1 MKNNKKI
8 VSREIGLEIGS
19 ICGKYFLK
27 LNHLHYGYWT
37 EDLKVDIANVHI
49 AQEKYADFVISHIPE
64 GTKRILDVGC
74 GSGHIA
80 KKLIDLE
87 YKVDCVSPSHFLAE
101 QTRQLLGDASHIFEC
116 FYEQLQTENRYD
128 LILFSESFQ
137 YINMEKNFSKTIGL
151 LNPQGSM
158 LICDYF
164 RKETH
169 EKSNISGGHPLGDFY
184 DTVSRYPFELMKDI
198 DITPQTA
205 PNMDVLN
212 DVFKNA
218 VLPTVVLTRQ
228 LLENR
233 YPLVSKIVNWLYR
246 KKINKIDQ
254 KYFHGEKTG
263 EHFMKF
269 KSYRLL
275 LLKKTNPE

>member
-1 MKNNKKI
+1 MKKEKKT

-27 LNHLHYGYWT
+27 LEHLHYGYWT
-37 EDLKVDIANVHI
+37 EDLKVEIGNVHI
-49 AQEKYADFVISHIPE
+49 AQENYANFLISHIPQ

-74 GSGHIA
+74 GSGQMA
-80 KKLIDLE
+80 KKLTDLG
-87 YKVDCVSPSHFLAE
+87 YKVDCVSPSHFLAG
-101 QTRQLLGDASHIFEC
+101 QARQLLGDASCVFEC

-137 YINMEKNFSKTIGL
+137 YIDMEKNFSKTLDL
-151 LNPQGSM
+151 LNPRGHM

-164 RKETH
+164 RKETS
-169 EKSNISGGHPLGDFY
+169 EKSNISGGHSLKTFY
-184 DTVSRYPFELMKDI
+184 DTVLQYPFERVKDI

-212 DVFKNA
+212 DTFKKA
-218 VLPTVVLTRQ
+218 VVPTVVLARQ
-228 LLENR
+228 LLESR
-233 YPLVSKIVNWLYR
+233 YPLASKIVNWLYR
-246 KKINKIDQ
+246 KKISKIDQ
-254 KYFHGEKTG
+254 KYFQGEKTG
-263 EHFMKF
+263 EQFMKF

-275 LLKKTNPE
+275 LFKKT

>member
-1 MKNNKKI
+1 MKNDKKI

-27 LNHLHYGYWT
+27 LDHLHYGYWT
-37 EDLKVDIANVHI
+37 GDLKVDINNVHI

-64 GTKRILDVGC
+64 GTKKILDVGC

-80 KKLIDLE
+80 KKLIDMG

-101 QTRQLLGDASHIFEC
+101 QTRQLLGDASQLFEC

-137 YINMEKNFSKTIGL
+137 YIDMEKNFSKTIGL
-151 LNPQGSM
+151 LNPQGHM

-164 RKETH
+164 RKETL
-169 EKSNISGGHPLGDFY
+169 EKSHISGGHPLQDFY
-184 DTVSRYPFELMKDI
+184 DTASKYPFELMKDI

-212 DVFKNA
+212 DTFKKA

-228 LLENR
+228 LLESR
-233 YPLVSKIVNWLYR
+233 YPLASKIVNWLYR

-254 KYFHGEKTG
+254 KYFQGEKTG

-275 LLKKTNPE
+275 LFKNLSK